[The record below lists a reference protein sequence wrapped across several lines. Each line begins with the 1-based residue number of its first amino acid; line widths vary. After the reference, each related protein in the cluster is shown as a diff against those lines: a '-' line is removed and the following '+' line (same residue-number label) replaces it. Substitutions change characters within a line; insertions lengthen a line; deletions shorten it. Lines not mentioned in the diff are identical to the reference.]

1 VAELLKELVVVVS
14 GSLDAEVVVGKDL
27 GQALGLG
34 VAQVLEVGDDDV
46 AQAVAQQP
54 VGLVAGEVVAGG
66 FGPEVAGVDFR

>member
-1 VAELLKELVVVVS
+1 VS